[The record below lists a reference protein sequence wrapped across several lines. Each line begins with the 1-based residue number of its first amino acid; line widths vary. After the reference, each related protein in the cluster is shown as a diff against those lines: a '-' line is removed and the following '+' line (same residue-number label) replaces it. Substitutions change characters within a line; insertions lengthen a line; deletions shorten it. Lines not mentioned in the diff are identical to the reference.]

1 MDQKIKELTRAE
13 EEIMQVLWT
22 MKSAFVKDIIEEL
35 PEPKP
40 AYSTVSTIVRILQQK
55 GFVGHKA
62 HGQSHMY
69 HPLITKASYT
79 KAFMKGF
86 VKRYFGGSY
95 QQMVSFFTQENNLT
109 LNELEELLKDLK
121 KLKTRKS

>member
-1 MDQKIKELTRAE
+1 MDQKMKELTRAE
-13 EEIMQVLWT
+13 EEIMQVLWK
-22 MKSAFVKDIIEEL
+22 MKSGFVKDIIEEL

-40 AYSTVSTIVRILQQK
+40 AYSTVSTIVRILEQK

-69 HPLITKASYT
+69 HPLVTKANYT

-95 QQMVSFFTQENNLT
+95 RQMVSFFTQENNLT
-109 LNELEELLKDLK
+109 LNELEDLLKDLK
-121 KLKTRKS
+121 KLKARKP

>member
-1 MDQKIKELTRAE
+1 MKELTRAE

-22 MKSAFVKDIIEEL
+22 IKSAFVKDIIEQL

-62 HGQSHMY
+62 HGQSHKY
-69 HPLITKASYT
+69 HPLITKAEYT
-79 KAFMKGF
+79 KTFMKGF
-86 VKRYFGGSY
+86 VKKYFGGSY
-95 QQMVSFFTQENNLT
+95 QQMVSFFTQEDHLSVND
-109 LNELEELLKDLK
+109 LEGLVKDLK
-121 KLKTRKS
+121 KLKTKKS

>member
-22 MKSAFVKDIIEEL
+22 IKSAFVKDIIEEL

-69 HPLITKASYT
+69 FPLITKASYT

-86 VKRYFGGSY
+86 VKKYFGGSY
-95 QQMVSFFTQENNLT
+95 QQMVSFFTQENSLT

-121 KLKTRKS
+121 KLKARKS

>member
-1 MDQKIKELTRAE
+1 MDQKMKELTRAE

-55 GFVGHKA
+55 GFVGHRA

-109 LNELEELLKDLK
+109 LSELEQLLKDLK
-121 KLKTRKS
+121 KLKARKS

>member
-1 MDQKIKELTRAE
+1 MKELTRAE
-13 EEIMQVLWT
+13 EEIMQILWT

-62 HGQSHMY
+62 QGQSHKY
-69 HPLITKASYT
+69 HPLISKADYT
-79 KAFMKGF
+79 KTFMKGF
-86 VKRYFGGSY
+86 VKKYFGGSY
-95 QQMVSFFTQENNLT
+95 QQMVSFFTQEDHLSV
-109 LNELEELLKDLK
+109 NELEGLLKDLK
-121 KLKTRKS
+121 KLKRKKS

>member
-1 MDQKIKELTRAE
+1 MKELTRAE

-62 HGQSHMY
+62 QGQSHKY
-69 HPLITKASYT
+69 HPLISKADYT
-79 KAFMKGF
+79 KTFMKGF
-86 VKRYFGGSY
+86 VKKYFGGSY
-95 QQMVSFFTQENNLT
+95 QQMVSFFTQEDHLSV
-109 LNELEELLKDLK
+109 NELEGLLKDLR
-121 KLKTRKS
+121 KLKRKKS